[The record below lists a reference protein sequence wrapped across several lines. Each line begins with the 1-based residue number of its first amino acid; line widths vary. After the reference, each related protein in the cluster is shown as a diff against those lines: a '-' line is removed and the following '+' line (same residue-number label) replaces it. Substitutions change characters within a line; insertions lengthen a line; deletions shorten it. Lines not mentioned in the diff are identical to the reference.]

1 MTGLTDR
8 DLQRIERFVRMPPT
22 RRTPDILV
30 PADATAPTEP
40 TDSVRTDGSGRAAET
55 PRSRR

>member
-1 MTGLTDR
+1 MPGLTDR
-8 DLQRIERFVRMPPT
+8 DLRRIERFVRTPPT

-30 PADATAPTEP
+30 PADATAPAEP
-40 TDSVRTDGSGRAAET
+40 TDTERTDGTTGASDP